1 MGKARASL
9 LGLVFSLLLAGPAV
23 AADSEA
29 ADRLDILG
37 AGKKLYS
44 QRDEELVIR
53 DFFQDRKGG
62 FFVDVGCAWPIRH
75 STTYYL
81 EKHLGWSGIAIDALP
96 DYAPWW
102 KQERPNSRFFQNI
115 VTDHSGSQETF
126 YKAAWPGVSSTE
138 KGRVI
143 GGRKV
148 NQQEIRVDSITL
160 NDLLEREGVESVDFL
175 SMDIEGAEPQA
186 LAGFDIQRF
195 KPKLVCIE
203 AMVHKRDELL
213 KYFESHGYRLIERY
227 QKRDPVNWYFEPVP
241 SEKDPG

>member
-1 MGKARASL
+1 MPWYGLDRIPRGIGVGIFIVTKRVHPQITGK
-9 LGLVFSLLLAGPAV
+9 VW
-23 AADSEA
+23 
-29 ADRLDILG
+29 ILN
-37 AGKKLYS
+37 Y
-44 QRDEELVIR
+44 
-53 DFFQDRKGG
+53 
-62 FFVDVGCAWPIRH
+62 
-75 STTYYL
+75 
-81 EKHLGWSGIAIDALP
+81 
-96 DYAPWW
+96 
-102 KQERPNSRFFQNI
+102 I